1 MKSAE
6 VFALCLVVTVIS
18 FLGFVVE
25 NVWLSITKGYI
36 DNRNMTLPFLLG
48 YGIAIVLI
56 YVLFG
61 TPEHLKIF
69 GFETEITDTFVQ
81 TIIYYGI
88 VIMCVSVGEIALGT
102 FVEKTCGIIWWDYT
116 RLPMHFTRYTSL
128 PTSMAFSLGITVFMR
143 RFFTPLMTRFLQME
157 SDNLKFWAITFMTLL
172 CVDFFV
178 NAVRVATTGELRS
191 TWKIDTTHTRGYRLL
206 HL

>member
-6 VFALCLVVTVIS
+6 VFALCLIVTVIS

-25 NVWLSITKGYI
+25 NVWLSMTKGYI

-69 GFETEITDTFVQ
+69 GFEIEITDTFVQ
-81 TIIYYGI
+81 TVIYYAI
-88 VIMCVSVGEIALGT
+88 VIVCVSVGEIALGT

-116 RLPMHFTRYTSL
+116 KLPMHFTRYTSL

-143 RFFTPLMTRFLQME
+143 RFFTPLMLRFLQME

-172 CVDFFV
+172 CVDFLI
-178 NAVRVATTGELRS
+178 NAIRVATTGELRS

>member
-6 VFALCLVVTVIS
+6 VFALCLIVTVVS

-25 NVWLSITKGYI
+25 NVWLSMTKGFI

-56 YVLFG
+56 YLLFG
-61 TPEHLKIF
+61 TPEHLRIL
-69 GFETEITDTFVQ
+69 GIDAGMTDTFAQ
-81 TIIYYGI
+81 TVIYYGI
-88 VIMCVSVGEIALGT
+88 VIVCVSVGEIALGT

-116 RLPMHFTRYTSL
+116 RLPMHITKYTSL

-143 RFFTPLMTRFLQME
+143 RFFTPLMTRFLEME
-157 SDNLKFWAITFMTLL
+157 SENLKFWAITFMTLL
-172 CVDFFV
+172 CVDFLV
-178 NAVRVATTGELRS
+178 NAAKIAVTRELRP
-191 TWKIDTTHTRGYRLL
+191 TWKIDTTRTRGYRLL

>member
-6 VFALCLVVTVIS
+6 VFALCLIVTIIS

-25 NVWLSITKGYI
+25 NVWLSMTKGYI

-56 YVLFG
+56 YFLFG
-61 TPEHLKIF
+61 TPERLKIF
-69 GFETEITDTFVQ
+69 GFETQITSTFAQ
-81 TIIYYGI
+81 TVIYYGI
-88 VIMCVSVGEIALGT
+88 VIVCVSVGEIVLGT

-116 RLPMHFTRYTSL
+116 RLPMHITRYTTI

-143 RFFTPLMTRFLQME
+143 RFFTPLMNRFLQME

-178 NAVRVATTGELRS
+178 NAIRIAATGELRS